1 MSQLSDQAKQLKNE
15 YMRNWRK
22 NNPDKIRKYQRDY
35 WERQAG
41 NKGE

>member
-22 NNPDKIRKYQRDY
+22 NNPKIRKYQRDY